1 MTTLLIFIIALAV
14 MILLHEFGHFIAARL
29 MGIPIEEFGIGF
41 PPRLVTLFE
50 AGGTRF
56 TLNAIPLG
64 GFVRPKVIEIDE
76 ERGEVVDA
84 LAVAPPKK
92 QLVVAIAGP
101 LMNLFIAVV
110 LYAVI
115 FAHQGVPQT
124 DKVMIV
130 DVAPNSPAAEAGI
143 LPDDIIVAVNGK
155 PVTDPAMLHDEIYA
169 HLGEPIT
176 MTLARGEQTLTV
188 TLTPRNPP
196 PETGAIGILMGY
208 PSQPVSW
215 LGAVGWGVWATV
227 EDVKQV
233 VTLPVT
239 LLKNKH
245 PNSEAKVLGYKGMY
259 EVFQQ
264 FRAADVQ
271 AAQQTPQDA
280 FPVNTLVFFIMV
292 TVSLGVFNLLPL
304 PALDG
309 GRIAL
314 ALAEIISRKRVP
326 ISVVNA
332 INLAGFVLLLG
343 LLLLINLREWIP

>member
-1 MTTLLIFIIALAV
+1 MTTLLMFIAALAV
-14 MILLHEFGHFIAARL
+14 MILLHEFGHFIAAKL
-29 MGIPIEEFGIGF
+29 VGIPIEEFGIGF
-41 PPRLVTLFE
+41 PPRVLTLFE

-64 GFVRPKVIEIDE
+64 GFVRPKVLNKGED
-76 ERGEVVDA
+76 GNEVVDA
-84 LAVAPPKK
+84 LSVAPPQK

-101 LMNLFIAVV
+101 LMNLLIAVI

-115 FAHQGVPQT
+115 FAHQGVPRT

-130 DVAPNSPAAEAGI
+130 DVAPGSPAEKAGI
-143 LPDDIIVAVNGK
+143 LPHDVIVAVNGK

-169 HLGEPIT
+169 HLGEPII
-176 MTLARGEQTLTV
+176 MTLARGDQTLTV

-208 PSQPVSW
+208 PMRSVSW
-215 LGAVGWGVWATV
+215 PAAVGWGLRATA
-227 EDVKQV
+227 EDVVQV
-233 VTLPVT
+233 ASLPVT
-239 LLKNKH
+239 LLKKH
-245 PNSEAKVLGYKGMY
+245 DANAKLLGYKGMY

-271 AAQQTPQDA
+271 AAKQASQEA

-314 ALAEIISRKRVP
+314 SLAEIVTRRRMPV
-326 ISVVNA
+326 SVVNA

-343 LLLLINLREWIP
+343 LLVLINLREWIP